1 MLLLLF
7 HHQFIRFNNKQ
18 TVHVKK
24 YLAFDLEKY
33 LEFVPYSVL
42 LSNPGPKNAQNQ
54 LSGSLHFSTY
64 HIQLLRWNHIG
75 KENISPQ
82 KIEA

>member
-1 MLLLLF
+1 MFSWYKDNSLLLLLF

-18 TVHVKK
+18 TSKNVHVKK

-42 LSNPGPKNAQNQ
+42 HLIIT
-54 LSGSLHFSTY
+54 L
-64 HIQLLRWNHIG
+64 IV
-75 KENISPQ
+75 
-82 KIEA
+82 